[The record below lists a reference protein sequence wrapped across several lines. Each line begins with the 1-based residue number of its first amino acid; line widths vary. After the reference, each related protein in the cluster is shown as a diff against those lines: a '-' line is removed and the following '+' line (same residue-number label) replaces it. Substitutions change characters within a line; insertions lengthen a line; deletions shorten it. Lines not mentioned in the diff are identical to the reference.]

1 MVKSPVRAV
10 LAVAFIA
17 VMAWTIQS
25 LLETTYFTVIAVLL
39 VVGQVAGFFLPATFE
54 LTEKKVTVRGLVARR
69 EKDWGDFRS
78 YYVDREGILLSPFIE
93 RSRLERFRGFS
104 LQFHGN
110 RDEVVTFVERMMA
123 RDDPEGVAEG
133 GPNDEPVERV
143 GDEGQGGRTPAA

>member
-1 MVKSPVRAV
+1 MVKSPVRAA

-39 VVGQVAGFFLPATFE
+39 VVGQVAGFFLPAKFE

-110 RDEVVTFVERMMA
+110 RDEVVRFVERMMA

-133 GPNDEPVERV
+133 GPRDEPVERV